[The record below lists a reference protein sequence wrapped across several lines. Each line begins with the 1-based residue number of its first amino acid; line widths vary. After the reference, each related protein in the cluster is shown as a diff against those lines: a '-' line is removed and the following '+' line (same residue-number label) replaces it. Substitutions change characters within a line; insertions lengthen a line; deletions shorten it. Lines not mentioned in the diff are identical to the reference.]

1 MWISFSDAHGNIIG
15 IGQQIPLT
23 TQSGKIRVKVRQNP
37 YEYGMPT
44 ATRKKPFSPQHYIE
58 WQIGYDIDKTDREK
72 LSLSTLLTTE
82 FIGANGKTKALY
94 ELSEFLYYFVQ
105 WGWILPEEI
114 KALKDSLQSML
125 KNKNMFLTEQ
135 DDLKI
140 VRGYCRHK
148 EIFGLNFQH
157 LAVQY
162 PLLVYFFDS
171 LGILVEIVIREKQ
184 RAVGAQ
190 PMLYVCIPITHL
202 NTESPLI
209 DIGKG
214 TGRPAWVNECAT
226 FILGMQHKDFLLEL
240 FKIFATLSTNHHH
253 DILQILEVIICT
265 KKT

>member
-44 ATRKKPFSPQHYIE
+44 ATRQVPFSPQHYIE
-58 WQIGYDIDKTDREK
+58 WQISYDVDKTDK
-72 LSLSTLLTTE
+72 DISLSTLPEKE
-82 FIGANGKTKALY
+82 FKGANGKTKALY

-114 KALKDSLQSML
+114 KALKDSLQSMP
-125 KNKNMFLTEQ
+125 KNMFLTEQ
-135 DDLKI
+135 RDLQI

-184 RAVGAQ
+184 RAVGVQ

-202 NTESPLI
+202 NTQTPLL
-209 DIGKG
+209 
-214 TGRPAWVNECAT
+214 GRMAGLKECGS
-226 FILGMQHKDFLLEL
+226 FILGAGHKDFLLEL
-240 FKIFATLSTNHHH
+240 FKIFATLSPNHHH